1 MEYQRVIR
9 IQDVIYHL
17 IAGWR
22 EILTCML
29 VAAILVAGLGAL
41 KPAPKP
47 VVQELTAEEKK
58 TIRDTYITKDGKAKQ
73 WQNSITYLS
82 DTNSN
87 LNTRLKYDY
96 YLQIDPENRVNK
108 RFEIAITLL
117 QTDDMTRAE
126 KEQLSRSLSLR
137 YLQQVSSETF
147 MKSLAE
153 YGSMSLN
160 AAYIPSLVSSEITSS
175 GSVVI
180 QITGPNEEMID
191 QLVRNAKDQITK
203 VIHTELD
210 LHQPH
215 DISFVKER
223 VRQTK
228 DDQITRVR
236 DGLQAR
242 IDRNNSSIEYY
253 QGLIDQGVEEKLAA
267 AEEEKNALSAQ
278 PPAKPSVLKNIILG
292 LFLGFIV
299 GAFIIF
305 LRERKTISGQDISAL
320 ARQLNLLYIGTLP
333 CRIMHKKDQKRRHKL
348 DDIIRRLFKRYY
360 SEDQATK
367 DANYVAE
374 VLIGLAARVDG
385 NQDDTLRLLI
395 PGTVGDTPREA
406 ALKTVQ
412 DALEKRGTRV
422 LLEAVGDLAQD
433 SDAVG
438 ALQGASGLLFFWGFS
453 DSEDKIVREFQI
465 GTSLVPNIWGVIE
478 ADVKS
483 EAYVSSSK

>member
-9 IQDVIYHL
+9 IQDVVYHL
-17 IAGWR
+17 LAGWR
-22 EILTCML
+22 EILACML
-29 VAAILVAGLGAL
+29 VAALLIAGIGIL
-41 KPAPKP
+41 KPEPKP

-58 TIRDTYITKDGKAKQ
+58 TIRDTFVTKDGKAKQ

-96 YLQIDPENRVNK
+96 YLQIDPENRINK

-137 YLQQVSSETF
+137 YLQQVSSDAF
-147 MKSLAE
+147 MKSLAD

-160 AAYIPSLVSSEITSS
+160 AAYIPSLVLSEITSS

-215 DISFVKER
+215 NISFIRER

-228 DDQITRVR
+228 DEQITRVR
-236 DGLQAR
+236 DELQAR
-242 IDRNNSSIEYY
+242 IDRYNKSIDYY
-253 QGLIDQGVEEKLAA
+253 QGLIDQAVEEKIAD
-267 AEEEKNALSAQ
+267 AEEEKKAEST
-278 PPAKPSVLKNIILG
+278 PTPAKPSVLKNIILG

-299 GAFIIF
+299 GACIIF
-305 LRERKTISGQDISAL
+305 LKERKTISGQDISAL
-320 ARQLNLLYIGTLP
+320 ARQLNLLYIGILP
-333 CRIMHKKDQKRRHKL
+333 CKITHKKEQKRCHNKL
-348 DDIIRRLFKRYY
+348 DEFVRRLFNRYY
-360 SEDQATK
+360 SEDEVAK
-367 DANYVAE
+367 DASYAAE
-374 VLIGLAARVDG
+374 VLNGLAARVEG
-385 NQDDTLRLLI
+385 RQDETLRVLV
-395 PGTVGDTPREA
+395 PGTAGNASREA
-406 ALKTVQ
+406 AIKTIQ

-422 LLEAVGDLAQD
+422 FLEPTGDLAQD
-433 SDAVG
+433 PDAVG
-438 ALQGASGLLFFWGFS
+438 ALQGASGLIFFWGFS
-453 DSEDKIVREFQI
+453 DSEDKIVREYQL
-465 GTSLVPNIWGVIE
+465 GMSLVSNIWGVIE
-478 ADVKS
+478 AAAKI
-483 EAYVSSSK
+483 